1 MNDDSVIGNHH
12 LNSFGIRLGKF
23 PALFEGM
30 LNAWEMKFFQ
40 ALFFLLF
47 FGAPMVSIVD
57 FHFWNQIDLIVPEL
71 AEVIVAL

>member
-23 PALFEGM
+23 PALESIVFEGI

-40 ALFFLLF
+40 TLFSMFQLLIF
-47 FGAPMVSIVD
+47 TSGTKLTS
-57 FHFWNQIDLIVPEL
+57 
-71 AEVIVAL
+71 